1 MGQEADSGRETEG
14 RGAEGL
20 RIFDGAVAVVTGA
33 ASGIGEALARE
44 LARRGATVVLAD
56 RQAEEAAVVAAS
68 INAAAGASSGDAT
81 AESVELDVRDAEVF
95 DRVLADT
102 VARHGRVDY
111 LFNNAGIGIG
121 GPALA
126 HTTEDW
132 RYMIDVNLMGVVHGI
147 QAAYPRMVEQGFGHI
162 VNTASIAGL
171 TACPGLVSYAAAK
184 HAVVGITRAL
194 RVEAAEHGVRVGAF
208 CPGFIRTPILEGGR
222 YGRML
227 GGETGMLSEEVKA
240 KLGGMEPADFAP
252 RALNLVAVNREIM
265 VLPWQWKVLWW
276 LDRLLPGLVTGL
288 TRRQLRRMLADAA

>member
-1 MGQEADSGRETEG
+1 M
-14 RGAEGL
+14 
-20 RIFDGAVAVVTGA
+20 
-33 ASGIGEALARE
+33 
-44 LARRGATVVLAD
+44 
-56 RQAEEAAVVAAS
+56 
-68 INAAAGASSGDAT
+68 
-81 AESVELDVRDAEVF
+81 ELDVRDAEAF
-95 DRVLADT
+95 DRLLADT
-102 VARHGRVDY
+102 AARHGRVDY

-121 GPALA
+121 GPALE
-126 HTTEDW
+126 HSTEDW

-227 GGETGMLSEEVKA
+227 GGESGMLSEEAKA

-252 RALNLVAVNREIM
+252 RALNLVAVNREII

-288 TRRQLRRMLADAA
+288 TRRRMRQMLSDAA